1 MLYPLKFKPRL
12 KERIWGG
19 DALGRTLGKKVPDG
33 KTIGE
38 SWEISAVQRDLSVVA
53 TGALKGNSIEELA
66 EIFMGELVGDKVYEK
81 FGVEFPLLVKYID
94 TKEMLSVQVHPDDR
108 LAADR
113 HGSYGK
119 TEMWYVL
126 EAGPDAVIYAG
137 FREDIMP
144 EEYLD
149 AVAGKRLPELMN
161 RFTPRAGS
169 AFFIPAGTIHSF
181 GGGIL
186 LAEIQQTSDVT
197 YRIYDWDR
205 VDANGKPRRLHEE
218 LAVDALDYDAA
229 ENVDVTMSPED
240 NKPVTLEDSPY
251 FTTNLLKVVTGVERD
266 YSWLDSFVIY
276 MCVDGTAEID
286 CEGKKEK
293 ITKGETVL
301 IPAIFDRVVA
311 KGNATLLEIY
321 IRQ

>member
-137 FREDIMP
+137 FREDLMP
-144 EEYLD
+144 EEYYD

-161 RFTPRAGS
+161 RLTPRAGS
-169 AFFIPAGTIHSF
+169 AVFIPAGTIKSLC
-181 GGGIL
+181 GGIRRE
-186 LAEIQQTSDVT
+186 EIQQT
-197 YRIYDWDR
+197 
-205 VDANGKPRRLHEE
+205 
-218 LAVDALDYDAA
+218 
-229 ENVDVTMSPED
+229 
-240 NKPVTLEDSPY
+240 
-251 FTTNLLKVVTGVERD
+251 
-266 YSWLDSFVIY
+266 
-276 MCVDGTAEID
+276 
-286 CEGKKEK
+286 
-293 ITKGETVL
+293 
-301 IPAIFDRVVA
+301 
-311 KGNATLLEIY
+311 
-321 IRQ
+321 